1 MPNFPRT
8 DLAVEAEAIHRSA
21 AAVTELPGVRAEE
34 TERRGFAVTEVHVL
48 DVAGE
53 NALCKPIGDYYTLA
67 LDPLLRR
74 EDDAFENAAQTLAEL
89 LRGVLPLMPDASVL
103 DVAGENALC
112 KPIGDYYTLALDPL
126 LRREDDAFENA
137 AQTLAELLRGVLPLM
152 PDASVLVVGLGNRA
166 ITPDAVGPDAID
178 SVMVTRHLRE
188 QLPEHF
194 GQFRS
199 VAALAAGVPGT
210 TGVESADM
218 IRALAG
224 HLRPDAIIAVDA
236 LACAELG
243 RLGRT
248 VQLTDTGITPG
259 SGVGNDRAGLS
270 RDTLGIPVA
279 AIGLPT
285 VIDAGGFSD
294 DPRAEQMF
302 VTPRDIDTVV
312 RDAAKLIGYGINLA
326 LHDGLTIGDVDMFLS

>member
-34 TERRGFAVTEVHVL
+34 TNRRGFSVTEVHVL
-48 DVAGE
+48 DA
-53 NALCKPIGDYYTLA
+53 
-67 LDPLLRR
+67 
-74 EDDAFENAAQTLAEL
+74 
-89 LRGVLPLMPDASVL
+89 
-103 DVAGENALC
+103 AGENALC

-194 GQFRS
+194 GQFRP
-199 VAALAAGVPGT
+199 VAALAA
-210 TGVESADM
+210 
-218 IRALAG
+218 

-236 LACAELG
+236 LACAELD

-302 VTPRDIDTVV
+302 VTPRDVDTVV

>member
-1 MPNFPRT
+1 MFHVKHGSRQQEVEIRHGQPIVQREVDAVADELGGVAHDGVNVARRDEHLLGAWVVRKAARVDDRRQPDGRDRYAERGAVKPRAIVA
-8 DLAVEAEAIHRSA
+8 DAAAGRDAGVGELNGAAEALR
-21 AAVTELPGVRAEE
+21 LG
-34 TERRGFAVTEVHVL
+34 
-48 DVAGE
+48 AGE
-53 NALCKPIGDYYTLA
+53 RIDHNDGI
-67 LDPLLRR
+67 RV
-74 EDDAFENAAQTLAEL
+74 Q
-89 LRGVLPLMPDASVL
+89 
-103 DVAGENALC
+103 
-112 KPIGDYYTLALDPL
+112 
-126 LRREDDAFENA
+126 
-137 AQTLAELLRGVLPLM
+137 
-152 PDASVLVVGLGNRA
+152 
-166 ITPDAVGPDAID
+166 AVG
-178 SVMVTRHLRE
+178 H
-188 QLPEHF
+188 
-194 GQFRS
+194 G
-199 VAALAAGVPGT
+199 
-210 TGVESADM
+210 AD
-218 IRALAG
+218 
-224 HLRPDAIIAVDA
+224 
-236 LACAELG
+236 ELG

>member
-34 TERRGFAVTEVHVL
+34 TERRGFAVTEVH
-48 DVAGE
+48 
-53 NALCKPIGDYYTLA
+53 
-67 LDPLLRR
+67 
-74 EDDAFENAAQTLAEL
+74 
-89 LRGVLPLMPDASVL
+89 VL

-199 VAALAAGVPGT
+199 VAALAAGV
-210 TGVESADM
+210 
-218 IRALAG
+218 
-224 HLRPDAIIAVDA
+224 
-236 LACAELG
+236 
-243 RLGRT
+243 
-248 VQLTDTGITPG
+248 
-259 SGVGNDRAGLS
+259 
-270 RDTLGIPVA
+270 LGIPVA

>member
-34 TERRGFAVTEVHVL
+34 TNRRGFSVTEVHVL
-48 DVAGE
+48 DAAGE
-53 NALCKPIGDYYTLA
+53 N
-67 LDPLLRR
+67 
-74 EDDAFENAAQTLAEL
+74 
-89 LRGVLPLMPDASVL
+89 V
-103 DVAGENALC
+103 LC

-166 ITPDAVGPDAID
+166 ITPDAVGPDAMQ
-178 SVMVTRHLRE
+178 SVLVTRHLRA
-188 QLPEHF
+188 QLPEQF
-194 GQFRS
+194 GRFRS
-199 VAALAAGVPGT
+199 VAALTPGVLGT
-210 TGVESADM
+210 TGVESAELV
-218 IRALAG
+218 RAMTDR
-224 HLRPDAIIAVDA
+224 LRPDAVIVVDA
-236 LACAELG
+236 LACAEPE
-243 RLGRT
+243 RLGCT

-259 SGVGNDRAGLS
+259 SGVGNDRTGLS

-294 DPRAEQMF
+294 DPRAERMF
-302 VTPRDIDTVV
+302 VTPRDIDAVV
-312 RDAAKLIGYGINLA
+312 RDAAKLIGYGIDLA
-326 LHDGLTIGDVDMFLS
+326 LHDGLTVAELDLLLS

>member
-8 DLAVEAEAIHRSA
+8 DLAVEAEAIHRS

-48 DVAGE
+48 DA
-53 NALCKPIGDYYTLA
+53 
-67 LDPLLRR
+67 
-74 EDDAFENAAQTLAEL
+74 
-89 LRGVLPLMPDASVL
+89 
-103 DVAGENALC
+103 AGENALC

-199 VAALAAGVPGT
+199 VAALAAGVLGT

-224 HLRPDAIIAVDA
+224 HLHPDAIIAVDA
-236 LACAELG
+236 LACAELD

-248 VQLTDTGITPG
+248 VQLTDT
-259 SGVGNDRAGLS
+259 
-270 RDTLGIPVA
+270 GIPVA

>member
-34 TERRGFAVTEVHVL
+34 TNRRGFSVTEVHVL
-48 DVAGE
+48 DAAGE
-53 NALCKPIGDYYTLA
+53 NALCKPTGDYYTLA

-89 LRGVLPLMPDASVL
+89 LR
-103 DVAGENALC
+103 
-112 KPIGDYYTLALDPL
+112 
-126 LRREDDAFENA
+126 R
-137 AQTLAELLRGVLPLM
+137 VLPLM

-194 GQFRS
+194 GQFRP
-199 VAALAAGVPGT
+199 VAALAAGVLGT

-218 IRALAG
+218 IRALAV
-224 HLRPDAIIAVDA
+224 HLHPDAIIAVDA
-236 LACAELG
+236 LACAELD

-294 DPRAEQMF
+294 DPAQSRCSSHRAIS
-302 VTPRDIDTVV
+302 TP
-312 RDAAKLIGYGINLA
+312 
-326 LHDGLTIGDVDMFLS
+326 

>member
-103 DVAGENALC
+103 
-112 KPIGDYYTLALDPL
+112 
-126 LRREDDAFENA
+126 
-137 AQTLAELLRGVLPLM
+137 
-152 PDASVLVVGLGNRA
+152 VVGLGNRA

-199 VAALAAGVPGT
+199 VAA
-210 TGVESADM
+210 VESADM
-218 IRALAG
+218 IHALAG
-224 HLRPDAIIAVDA
+224 HLHPDAIIAVDA

-294 DPRAEQMF
+294 DPRAELMF

>member
-34 TERRGFAVTEVHVL
+34 TNRRGFSVTEVHVL
-48 DVAGE
+48 DAAGE
-53 NALCKPIGDYYTLA
+53 NALCKP
-67 LDPLLRR
+67 
-74 EDDAFENAAQTLAEL
+74 
-89 LRGVLPLMPDASVL
+89 V
-103 DVAGENALC
+103 
-112 KPIGDYYTLALDPL
+112 GDYYTLALDPL

-194 GQFRS
+194 GQFRP
-199 VAALAAGVPGT
+199 VAALAAGVLGT

-218 IRALAG
+218 IRALAA
-224 HLRPDAIIAVDA
+224 HLHPDAIIAVDA
-236 LACAELG
+236 LACAELD

-279 AIGLPT
+279 AIASAMPAPVSAAARSAFRLRPSACRPSLT
-285 VIDAGGFSD
+285 PAAFRTTPAQSRCSSH
-294 DPRAEQMF
+294 RAIS
-302 VTPRDIDTVV
+302 TP
-312 RDAAKLIGYGINLA
+312 
-326 LHDGLTIGDVDMFLS
+326 

>member
-21 AAVTELPGVRAEE
+21 AAVTELPGVHAEE
-34 TERRGFAVTEVHVL
+34 TERRGFAVTEVH
-48 DVAGE
+48 
-53 NALCKPIGDYYTLA
+53 
-67 LDPLLRR
+67 
-74 EDDAFENAAQTLAEL
+74 
-89 LRGVLPLMPDASVL
+89 VL

-199 VAALAAGVPGT
+199 VAALAAGVAPDRIRRSIYAFAPVEHRLEPVRETDGVLWINDSKATNVDSVWYALESMKRPVVWIAGGT
-210 TGVESADM
+210 DKGNDYEPLKAFAREKVHTLVCMGVDNRKLVESFTGVVPEVISTASLDEAM
-218 IRALAG
+218 EAARRAA
-224 HLRPDAIIAVDA
+224 RPGDAV
-236 LACAELG
+236 LLSPACASFDLFRNYEQRGELFKKW
-243 RLGRT
+243 
-248 VQLTDTGITPG
+248 
-259 SGVGNDRAGLS
+259 VG
-270 RDTLGIPVA
+270 
-279 AIGLPT
+279 
-285 VIDAGGFSD
+285 
-294 DPRAEQMF
+294 E
-302 VTPRDIDTVV
+302 
-312 RDAAKLIGYGINLA
+312 
-326 LHDGLTIGDVDMFLS
+326 HC

>member
-48 DVAGE
+48 DAAGE
-53 NALCKPIGDYYTLA
+53 NALCKPIGDYYT
-67 LDPLLRR
+67 
-74 EDDAFENAAQTLAEL
+74 
-89 LRGVLPLMPDASVL
+89 
-103 DVAGENALC
+103 
-112 KPIGDYYTLALDPL
+112 IALDPL

-199 VAALAAGVPGT
+199 VAALAAGVLGT
-210 TGVESADM
+210 TGVESVDM

-279 AIGLPT
+279 AI
-285 VIDAGGFSD
+285 
-294 DPRAEQMF
+294 

>member
-1 MPNFPRT
+1 MLYFPRT

-34 TERRGFAVTEVHVL
+34 TNRRGFSVTEVHVL
-48 DVAGE
+48 DA
-53 NALCKPIGDYYTLA
+53 
-67 LDPLLRR
+67 
-74 EDDAFENAAQTLAEL
+74 
-89 LRGVLPLMPDASVL
+89 
-103 DVAGENALC
+103 AGENALC

-194 GQFRS
+194 GQFRP
-199 VAALAAGVPGT
+199 VAALAA
-210 TGVESADM
+210 
-218 IRALAG
+218 
-224 HLRPDAIIAVDA
+224 HLHPDAIIAVDA

>member
-34 TERRGFAVTEVHVL
+34 TNRRGFSVTEVHVL
-48 DVAGE
+48 DA
-53 NALCKPIGDYYTLA
+53 
-67 LDPLLRR
+67 
-74 EDDAFENAAQTLAEL
+74 
-89 LRGVLPLMPDASVL
+89 
-103 DVAGENALC
+103 AGENALC

-194 GQFRS
+194 GQFRP
-199 VAALAAGVPGT
+199 VAALAAGVLGT

-218 IRALAG
+218 I
-224 HLRPDAIIAVDA
+224 
-236 LACAELG
+236 
-243 RLGRT
+243 
-248 VQLTDTGITPG
+248 G

>member
-1 MPNFPRT
+1 MP
-8 DLAVEAEAIHRSA
+8 
-21 AAVTELPGVRAEE
+21 G
-34 TERRGFAVTEVHVL
+34 
-48 DVAGE
+48 
-53 NALCKPIGDYYTLA
+53 
-67 LDPLLRR
+67 
-74 EDDAFENAAQTLAEL
+74 
-89 LRGVLPLMPDASVL
+89 
-103 DVAGENALC
+103 
-112 KPIGDYYTLALDPL
+112 
-126 LRREDDAFENA
+126 
-137 AQTLAELLRGVLPLM
+137 
-152 PDASVLVVGLGNRA
+152 ASVLVVGLGNRA

-199 VAALAAGVPGT
+199 VAALAPGVLGT

-218 IRALAG
+218 IRALADRL
-224 HLRPDAIIAVDA
+224 HPDAIIAVDA
-236 LACAELG
+236 LACAELD

-259 SGVGNDRAGLS
+259 SGVGNDRTGLS

-294 DPRAEQMF
+294 DPRAAQMF
-302 VTPRDIDTVV
+302 VTPRDIDAVV

>member
-53 NALCKPIGDYYTLA
+53 NVLCKPIGDYYTLA

-89 LRGVLPLMPDASVL
+89 LRGVLPLMP
-103 DVAGENALC
+103 G
-112 KPIGDYYTLALDPL
+112 
-126 LRREDDAFENA
+126 
-137 AQTLAELLRGVLPLM
+137 
-152 PDASVLVVGLGNRA
+152 ASVLVVG
-166 ITPDAVGPDAID
+166 PDAVD

-199 VAALAAGVPGT
+199 VAALAPGVLGT

-218 IRALAG
+218 IRALADRL
-224 HLRPDAIIAVDA
+224 HPDAIIAVDA
-236 LACAELG
+236 LACAELD

-294 DPRAEQMF
+294 DPRAAQMF
-302 VTPRDIDTVV
+302 VTPRDIDAVV

>member
-1 MPNFPRT
+1 MYPFVATLPVEPQDVASRKSLLCRIFPRT
-8 DLAVEAEAIHRSA
+8 DLAVEARAIHRKRSRRHGA
-21 AAVTELPGVRAEE
+21 ARRA
-34 TERRGFAVTEVHVL
+34 RRGDEPPRLFRDRGAR
-48 DVAGE
+48 A
-53 NALCKPIGDYYTLA
+53 
-67 LDPLLRR
+67 RR
-74 EDDAFENAAQTLAEL
+74 L
-89 LRGVLPLMPDASVL
+89 
-103 DVAGENALC
+103 GENALC

-194 GQFRS
+194 GQFRP
-199 VAALAAGVPGT
+199 VAALAAGVLGT
-210 TGVESADM
+210 TGVEKSADM
-218 IRALAG
+218 IRALAAYL
-224 HLRPDAIIAVDA
+224 HPDAIIAVDA

-259 SGVGNDRAGLS
+259 SGVSNDRAGLS

-285 VIDAGGFSD
+285 VVTAGGFSD

>member
-1 MPNFPRT
+1 M
-8 DLAVEAEAIHRSA
+8 
-21 AAVTELPGVRAEE
+21 
-34 TERRGFAVTEVHVL
+34 
-48 DVAGE
+48 
-53 NALCKPIGDYYTLA
+53 
-67 LDPLLRR
+67 
-74 EDDAFENAAQTLAEL
+74 QTLAEL
-89 LRGVLPLMPDASVL
+89 LRGVLPLMP
-103 DVAGENALC
+103 G
-112 KPIGDYYTLALDPL
+112 
-126 LRREDDAFENA
+126 
-137 AQTLAELLRGVLPLM
+137 
-152 PDASVLVVGLGNRA
+152 ASVLVVGLGNRA
-166 ITPDAVGPDAID
+166 ITPDAVGPDAVD

-199 VAALAAGVPGT
+199 VAALAPGVLGT

-218 IRALAG
+218 IRALADR
-224 HLRPDAIIAVDA
+224 LRPDAIIAVDA
-236 LACAELG
+236 LACAQLD

-259 SGVGNDRAGLS
+259 SGVGNDRTGLS

-294 DPRAEQMF
+294 DPRAAQMF
-302 VTPRDIDTVV
+302 VTPRDIDAVV
-312 RDAAKLIGYGINLA
+312 RDAAKLIGYSINLS

>member
-53 NALCKPIGDYYTLA
+53 NT
-67 LDPLLRR
+67 
-74 EDDAFENAAQTLAEL
+74 
-89 LRGVLPLMPDASVL
+89 
-103 DVAGENALC
+103 LC

-178 SVMVTRHLRE
+178 SVMVTRHLRA

-194 GQFRS
+194 GRFRS
-199 VAALAAGVPGT
+199 VAALAAGVLGT

-224 HLRPDAIIAVDA
+224 HLHPDAIIIGMLMTLVPGIVFTNAMRDFMAGDCIAGMIKLTEAILIGAGIAVGVSVS
-236 LACAELG
+236 LAVLRPLLG
-243 RLGRT
+243 
-248 VQLTDTGITPG
+248 
-259 SGVGNDRAGLS
+259 
-270 RDTLGIPVA
+270 VA
-279 AIGLPT
+279 A
-285 VIDAGGFSD
+285 
-294 DPRAEQMF
+294 
-302 VTPRDIDTVV
+302 
-312 RDAAKLIGYGINLA
+312 
-326 LHDGLTIGDVDMFLS
+326 